1 MSRFHVGDKVV
12 FDINA
17 YIADTGGKSMWAS
30 DVPTTPMTVAE
41 IDGHTHKMEETMYS
55 FHDRWLRPAKFE
67 FREKGLGIERVLFND
82 PATIVFW
89 TDGTKTVVKC
99 RKGDKFDP
107 EKGIAM
113 ACAKKLMG
121 NEDGYYKTIEK
132 YLTKSKATNG
142 GIESMD
148 TEEIR
153 RAVREGC
160 DLFDSDECHTKCPCH
175 IDRICFT
182 ICVASRYQ
190 LIKMLKSFE
199 KAGYFSYDDWRMH
212 HA

>member
-67 FREKGLGIERVLFND
+67 FREKGLGIERVLFNN

-99 RKGDKFDP
+99 RKGDVWDA
-107 EKGIAM
+107 EKGLAM

-121 NEDGYYKTIEK
+121 NRDGYHKTLATHYKKERVWEEEM
-132 YLTKSKATNG
+132 G
-142 GIESMD
+142 
-148 TEEIR
+148 TEQIR
-153 RAVREGC
+153 AAV
-160 DLFDSDECHTKCPCH
+160 FQWMPC
-175 IDRICFT
+175 
-182 ICVASRYQ
+182 
-190 LIKMLKSFE
+190 K
-199 KAGYFSYDDWRMH
+199 RMF
-212 HA
+212 